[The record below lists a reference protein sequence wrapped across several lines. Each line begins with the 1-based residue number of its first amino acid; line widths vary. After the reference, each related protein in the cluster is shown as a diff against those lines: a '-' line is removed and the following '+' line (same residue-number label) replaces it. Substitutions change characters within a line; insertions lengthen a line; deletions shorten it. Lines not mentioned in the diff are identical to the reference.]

1 MNSPNE
7 SLYRLKLATGYLTD
21 AEKDAKEKRWDK
33 CLGSAQEAIENA
45 GKSIVTHF
53 RPAPHTHDVD
63 ELLEELLQNKN
74 VPEEI
79 RRRIREGL
87 DDFRDMGMDV
97 HIRATYGDEEAQI
110 PPWDLIAEA
119 EAMGGLNKARRTVA
133 LAESIYEELNSE
145 GSNANSTRH
154 L

>member
-7 SLYRLKLATGYLTD
+7 SFYRLKLATGYLTD
-21 AEKDAKEKRWDK
+21 AEKDTKEKRWDK

-45 GKSIVTHF
+45 GKSILAHF
-53 RPAPHTHDVD
+53 RPAPHTHEVD
-63 ELLEELLQNKN
+63 EPLENLLQNKN

-79 RRRIREGL
+79 KRKIREGL

-119 EAMGGLNKARRTVA
+119 EGMGGLGKARRAVN
-133 LAESIYEELNSE
+133 LAQSIYDEMSKE
-145 GSNANSTRH
+145 
-154 L
+154 

>member
-7 SLYRLKLATGYLTD
+7 SFYRLKLARVISPTQKGQKKNVGINVW
-21 AEKDAKEKRWDK
+21 ER
-33 CLGSAQEAIENA
+33 QEAIENA